1 LRLKDKIKN
10 VFLGL
15 YILQLF
21 NYIAPLVIIPI
32 LIKYIGL
39 GEYGE
44 LVYITSIYQIVA
56 LIIDFGFTYT
66 GPVVAARHRCE
77 TQNLQRYYSIVVLL
91 KSLLFIIALT
101 CVFLLCRLNIVHL
114 SFFGFLSIF
123 LCTIGNI
130 LSPNWF
136 LQGIGDFKKLSYS
149 QVIVRITLFIILLVY
164 VCSGGDNVFILSF
177 LQNATLLICCIYLWP
192 NIHISHVVHLKPN
205 ECIVEFKKAGNVFI
219 GVIGTIGY
227 NGLIPVLI
235 GNLCGNTSL
244 GVFSIVQKMTT
255 ACQSLI

>member
-1 LRLKDKIKN
+1 MNRIQRVHNYLRLKDKIKN

-91 KSLLFIIALT
+91 KSLLL
-101 CVFLLCRLNIVHL
+101 
-114 SFFGFLSIF
+114 
-123 LCTIGNI
+123 
-130 LSPNWF
+130 
-136 LQGIGDFKKLSYS
+136 
-149 QVIVRITLFIILLVY
+149 
-164 VCSGGDNVFILSF
+164 
-177 LQNATLLICCIYLWP
+177 
-192 NIHISHVVHLKPN
+192 
-205 ECIVEFKKAGNVFI
+205 
-219 GVIGTIGY
+219 
-227 NGLIPVLI
+227 
-235 GNLCGNTSL
+235 
-244 GVFSIVQKMTT
+244 
-255 ACQSLI
+255 

>member
-1 LRLKDKIKN
+1 MNRIQRVHNYLRLKDKIKN

-114 SFFGFLSIF
+114 SFLGFCQF
-123 LCTIGNI
+123 
-130 LSPNWF
+130 F
-136 LQGIGDFKKLSYS
+136 YA
-149 QVIVRITLFIILLVY
+149 LLVIY
-164 VCSGGDNVFILSF
+164 YRPIGFCRGLVILKTFILTS
-177 LQNATLLICCIYLWP
+177 NSEN
-192 NIHISHVVHLKPN
+192 NIVYHTS
-205 ECIVEFKKAGNVFI
+205 C
-219 GVIGTIGY
+219 
-227 NGLIPVLI
+227 
-235 GNLCGNTSL
+235 LCL
-244 GVFSIVQKMTT
+244 
-255 ACQSLI
+255 